1 METQSKF
8 LSIPYLET
16 RLKEIQEIKRGEMKY
31 KIERSDRANSNSLY
45 ITFSMLNRNFRW
57 QKYETLRIS
66 DHEQKN
72 CIFPQFIVAP
82 NDIMTKK
89 KKQKFIGA
97 IKKSVARAKIKFRIK
112 ALDKMGQTQPPTM

>member
-16 RLKEIQEIKRGEMKY
+16 RLNEISEIKRGEMRY
-31 KIERSDRANSNSLY
+31 EIENSDRADSKSLY
-45 ITFSMLNRNFRW
+45 IMFFMLNGNSRW
-57 QKYETLRIS
+57 QKYATLRIS

-97 IKKSVARAKIKFRIK
+97 IKKSVARAKIKFRVK
-112 ALDKMGQTQPPTM
+112 ALDKMEQTQPPTM

>member
-8 LSIPYLET
+8 LDKRYLET
-16 RLKEIQEIKRGEMKY
+16 RLNEITEIKRGEMRY
-31 KIERSDRANSNSLY
+31 EIENSDRADSKSLY
-45 ITFSMLNRNFRW
+45 IMFFLLNGNSHW
-57 QKYETLRIS
+57 QKYATLRIS

-97 IKKSVARAKIKFRIK
+97 IKKSVARAKIKFRVK
-112 ALDKMGQTQPPTM
+112 ALDKMEQTQPPTM

>member
-31 KIERSDRANSNSLY
+31 KIERSDRVNSNSLY

-57 QKYETLRIS
+57 QKYET
-66 DHEQKN
+66 
-72 CIFPQFIVAP
+72 
-82 NDIMTKK
+82 
-89 KKQKFIGA
+89 
-97 IKKSVARAKIKFRIK
+97 
-112 ALDKMGQTQPPTM
+112 